1 MDRTAARPIDLRIP
15 ILGPMHTPQP
25 PLASP
30 PLADLGE
37 SYLLHLQASRRS
49 RGTIVMYTRILDRF
63 TRFVEAQLGH
73 VPTGDALNRH
83 AARGYLVHLQQQPRF
98 ADVPERCGGKLAP
111 ATLNQHARALRAFAR
126 WLWDEGFT
134 PEHRLERLRLPKVP
148 QAEIQPLTAA
158 EVERLLAVFDPRKAY
173 DRRTAAIV
181 GLLVDTGM
189 RTGELVALRHGD
201 VNLHI
206 GELRV
211 VGKGEKSRVVV
222 AGRRALSL
230 LRRYLHH
237 RPPGL
242 GQSSDRLFVTASG
255 RALDTAQVS
264 HIVRR
269 LRRRAG
275 IPRLYAHLLRHTF
288 AVHFLRNGGNPLTL
302 QRLLGHASLATTNRY
317 VTLATGDLVEAHR
330 RSSPLDNL

>member
-15 ILGPMHTPQP
+15 ILGPMHTPRP
-25 PLASP
+25 PLVSP
-30 PLADLGE
+30 PLADLCE
-37 SYLLHLQASRRS
+37 SFLLHLQASRRS
-49 RGTIVMYTRILDRF
+49 RGTIVMYTRILGRF
-63 TRFVEAQLGH
+63 ARFLEAQLGH
-73 VPTGDALNRH
+73 APTGDALTRH

-98 ADVPERCGGKLAP
+98 ADVPERCGGRLAP

-134 PEHRLERLRLPKVP
+134 AEHRLDRLRLPKVP
-148 QAEIQPLTAA
+148 LAEIQPLTTA
-158 EVERLLAVFDPRKAY
+158 EVERLLAVFNPRKTY

-189 RTGELVALRHGD
+189 RTGELAALRHAD

-242 GQSSDRLFVTASG
+242 GQASDRLFVTSSG
-255 RALDTAQVS
+255 RALDPGQIG
-264 HIVRR
+264 HIVQR
-269 LRRRAG
+269 LRRRSG

-317 VTLATGDLVEAHR
+317 VTLATGDLVAAHR

>member
-1 MDRTAARPIDLRIP
+1 M
-15 ILGPMHTPQP
+15 
-25 PLASP
+25 
-30 PLADLGE
+30 
-37 SYLLHLQASRRS
+37 
-49 RGTIVMYTRILDRF
+49 
-63 TRFVEAQLGH
+63 
-73 VPTGDALNRH
+73 
-83 AARGYLVHLQQQPRF
+83 
-98 ADVPERCGGKLAP
+98 
-111 ATLNQHARALRAFAR
+111 
-126 WLWDEGFT
+126 
-134 PEHRLERLRLPKVP
+134 
-148 QAEIQPLTAA
+148 
-158 EVERLLAVFDPRKAY
+158 ERLLAVFDPRKAY
-173 DRRTAAIV
+173 DRRTAAMV

-189 RTGELVALRHGD
+189 RTGELAALRTAD

-211 VGKGEKSRVVV
+211 VGKGEKARVVV

-242 GQSSDRLFVTASG
+242 GQASDRLFVTTSG
-255 RALDTAQVS
+255 RTLDPNQIG

-269 LRRRAG
+269 LRRRSG

-317 VTLATGDLVEAHR
+317 VTLATGDLVAAHR
-330 RSSPLDNL
+330 QSSPLDNL

>member
-1 MDRTAARPIDLRIP
+1 M
-15 ILGPMHTPQP
+15 
-25 PLASP
+25 
-30 PLADLGE
+30 
-37 SYLLHLQASRRS
+37 
-49 RGTIVMYTRILDRF
+49 
-63 TRFVEAQLGH
+63 
-73 VPTGDALNRH
+73 
-83 AARGYLVHLQQQPRF
+83 HLQQQPLF

-134 PEHRLERLRLPKVP
+134 PEYRLVRLKLTKVP
-148 QAEIQPLTAA
+148 QTEIEPLTVA
-158 EVERLLAVFDPRKAY
+158 EVERLLAVFDPRKIY
-173 DRRTAAIV
+173 DRRTAAIM
-181 GLLVDTGM
+181 GLLDDTGM

-242 GQSSDRLFVTASG
+242 GQASDRLFVTSSG
-255 RALDTAQVS
+255 RALDPAQVS

-269 LRRRAG
+269 LRRRRG
-275 IPRLYAHLLRHTF
+275 IPRLYTHRLRHTF
-288 AVHFLRNGGNPLTL
+288 AVHFLRNGGNLLTR
-302 QRLLGHASLATTNRY
+302 QRLLGHASLATTTRY
-317 VTLATGDLVEAHR
+317 LTLATGDLVDAHR
-330 RSSPLDNL
+330 RSSSLDSL